1 MIEIARELL
10 ELVLQGA
17 DCDSVW
23 DAFQGGNDDGDE
35 PDTTNKPEDVEMID
49 DLLDEMVWFLD
60 LFCMSCGSKQTDKR
74 INLLYAKHYPLF
86 DYTIYVY
93 DIQCTLYMG
102 NPILHSLSF

>member
-23 DAFQGGNDDGDE
+23 DAFQGENDDGDE

-49 DLLDEMVWFLD
+49 ELLDEMV
-60 LFCMSCGSKQTDKR
+60 
-74 INLLYAKHYPLF
+74 
-86 DYTIYVY
+86 
-93 DIQCTLYMG
+93 
-102 NPILHSLSF
+102 

>member
-49 DLLDEMVWFLD
+49 DLLDEMV
-60 LFCMSCGSKQTDKR
+60 
-74 INLLYAKHYPLF
+74 
-86 DYTIYVY
+86 
-93 DIQCTLYMG
+93 
-102 NPILHSLSF
+102 